1 MADFFQLCASPLGH
15 GDLQNCLPTMFA
27 AFPCSKF
34 GRFVV
39 LIFAYFFFFSDIKR
53 FNIWQV
59 NLEKESLEAGEP
71 GEAVPVQAEA
81 AEGGDHVQVE
91 ALPGQVQLLVTYYN
105 IYNSAEGGDHA
116 QVETLPGQ
124 VHSLSQII
132 IYTYNSAEG
141 GDHVQSIG
149 ALLGQVQLL
158 VTNYNKIP

>member
-1 MADFFQLCASPLGH
+1 MCTMLILIQPKIYEFLVYCTLTTVRMWWEIFSSSVRVHLDMVTCRIVYQRC
-15 GDLQNCLPTMFA
+15 LQH
-27 AFPCSKF
+27 
-34 GRFVV
+34 
-39 LIFAYFFFFSDIKR
+39 IKR

-124 VHSLSQII
+124 V
-132 IYTYNSAEG
+132 
-141 GDHVQSIG
+141 
-149 ALLGQVQLL
+149 QLL
-158 VTNYNKIP
+158 VTNYNIYI

>member
-1 MADFFQLCASPLGH
+1 
-15 GDLQNCLPTMFA
+15 MFA

-124 VHSLSQII
+124 V
-132 IYTYNSAEG
+132 
-141 GDHVQSIG
+141 
-149 ALLGQVQLL
+149 QLL
-158 VTNYNKIP
+158 VTNYNIYI

>member
-1 MADFFQLCASPLGH
+1 MDVVGDFFQLCASPLGH

-39 LIFAYFFFFSDIKR
+39 LIFAYFSFFSDIKR

-124 VHSLSQII
+124 V
-132 IYTYNSAEG
+132 
-141 GDHVQSIG
+141 
-149 ALLGQVQLL
+149 QLL
-158 VTNYNKIP
+158 VTNYNIYI